1 MKICSFLKGLVKF
14 KEIGNFEDLVL
25 GVKFEFK
32 VKNWY
37 MHTKKLPNNL
47 GCHCGVGQLSGGT
60 YIHTYIHTYNLYLN
74 TIKISKL
81 TSLWG
86 RVLNKIHKKLELK
99 IKIILI
105 KYNFDKNK

>member
-1 MKICSFLKGLVKF
+1 MCLKPVKLSNFRRFHGDLKGPSF
-14 KEIGNFEDLVL
+14 DG
-25 GVKFEFK
+25 
-32 VKNWY
+32 
-37 MHTKKLPNNL
+37 
-47 GCHCGVGQLSGGT
+47 
-60 YIHTYIHTYNLYLN
+60 TYIHTYNLYLN

>member
-1 MKICSFLKGLVKF
+1 MTGGGGSRKS
-14 KEIGNFEDLVL
+14 DLI
-25 GVKFEFK
+25 K
-32 VKNWY
+32 
-37 MHTKKLPNNL
+37 T
-47 GCHCGVGQLSGGT
+47 
-60 YIHTYIHTYNLYLN
+60 IHTYNLYLN

-81 TSLWG
+81 TSMWG

>member
-1 MKICSFLKGLVKF
+1 MLFTYNLYIQPL
-14 KEIGNFEDLVL
+14 
-25 GVKFEFK
+25 
-32 VKNWY
+32 
-37 MHTKKLPNNL
+37 HT
-47 GCHCGVGQLSGGT
+47 T
-60 YIHTYIHTYNLYLN
+60 FTYNLYLN